1 MYLVAYVTYLY
12 IYSHKHRYFL
22 GWIKNKMW
30 YYLLLNHNLQYSL
43 NLFTPNDSQESN
55 CKASIRACD
64 NPCRLSSSL
73 DMPYAII
80 YGITWEFPGGLM
92 ARIWHCHCCSLV
104 SVPGLGT
111 EILHQATACH
121 AKKNKITKSLVFVE
135 LQCQAHN
142 TLNIKKN
149 MW

>member
-1 MYLVAYVTYLY
+1 MLSLYENCVTFVIYKKCIVVSLWLGRLRIQHCYCNSSGHCCGVDSIPAPGTSTYLGCCQKKKKMYLVAYVTYLY

-55 CKASIRACD
+55 CKASFRACD

-80 YGITWEFPGGLM
+80 
-92 ARIWHCHCCSLV
+92 
-104 SVPGLGT
+104 
-111 EILHQATACH
+111 
-121 AKKNKITKSLVFVE
+121 
-135 LQCQAHN
+135 
-142 TLNIKKN
+142 
-149 MW
+149 